1 MSRREARVPL
11 ADAPAEGARTIVDL
25 GGRRVGLYRVGGRFH
40 ALADR
45 CPHRGAP
52 LCAGMIGTPLE
63 LADGDIALGAP
74 RSVVRCPWH
83 KWEFDIASGRCL
95 VDQRLQVRRYGV
107 RVEDDAVVVSID
119 PAPR

>member
-1 MSRREARVPL
+1 
-11 ADAPAEGARTIVDL
+11 
-25 GGRRVGLYRVGGRFH
+25 
-40 ALADR
+40 
-45 CPHRGAP
+45 
-52 LCAGMIGTPLE
+52 MIGTPLE